1 MRFIPL
7 FLLSKAKV
15 QDNQIK
21 KRHSPIAPRQL
32 TGKGVGMN
40 QDNLHSIQALKQ
52 ANASEHLTD
61 REKHLVGLAVT
72 LTRGCSYCSG
82 GRIEKA
88 RVAGISQETM
98 EATVDLTAAVNAGV
112 AVRIALLGIE
122 GKDSAKGACDDET
135 CSA

>member
-1 MRFIPL
+1 MDP
-7 FLLSKAKV
+7 
-15 QDNQIK
+15 NE
-21 KRHSPIAPRQL
+21 
-32 TGKGVGMN
+32 
-40 QDNLHSIQALKQ
+40 LHSIEALNQ
-52 ANASEHLTD
+52 TNASEHLSE
-61 REKHLVGLAVT
+61 REKHLIGLAVT
-72 LTRGCSYCSG
+72 VTRGCAYCSG

-88 RVAGISQETM
+88 LASGIPQETV

>member
-1 MRFIPL
+1 
-7 FLLSKAKV
+7 
-15 QDNQIK
+15 
-21 KRHSPIAPRQL
+21 
-32 TGKGVGMN
+32 MN
-40 QDNLHSIQALKQ
+40 QDELHSIRALKD

-82 GRIEKA
+82 GRIHKA
-88 RVAGISQETM
+88 LAAGIPEETV

-112 AVRIALLGIE
+112 AVRIALLGME
-122 GKDSAKGACDDET
+122 GKDSAKEVCDDET

>member
-1 MRFIPL
+1 M
-7 FLLSKAKV
+7 
-15 QDNQIK
+15 QDNQTK
-21 KRHSPIAPRQL
+21 KRHSQL
-32 TGKGVGMN
+32 AQALGMAKYEDMN
-40 QDNLHSIQALKQ
+40 QDTLHSIKALKQ

-88 RVAGISQETM
+88 RAAGISQETM

-122 GKDSAKGACDDET
+122 GKDSTKGVCEDET
-135 CSA
+135 CAA